1 MAKRVSKS
9 IEEEKGVSSIVRKM
23 VFVDYR
29 NLAQLSRLKCVPRKD
44 DTDYVGEVRKLKEII
59 NH

>member
-1 MAKRVSKS
+1 
-9 IEEEKGVSSIVRKM
+9 M

-44 DTDYVGEVRKLKEII
+44 DTDYVVEIKKLKEII